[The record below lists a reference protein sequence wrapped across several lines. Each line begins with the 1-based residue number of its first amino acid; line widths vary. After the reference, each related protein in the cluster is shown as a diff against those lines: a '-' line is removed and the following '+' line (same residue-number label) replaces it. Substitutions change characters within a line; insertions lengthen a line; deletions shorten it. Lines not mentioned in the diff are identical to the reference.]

1 LACELPA
8 GAPPLLLEGQ
18 ASVLRASATY
28 FQLANVAEQ
37 QHRIRRHRAY
47 AHEER
52 LLPESLGES
61 FARLG
66 NVPREEVTRR
76 VSLELVL
83 TAHPTEAARRTVL
96 TAHLRV
102 GALLAELDD
111 PLLSQA
117 RRGEIESELAAE
129 ITLLWPTD
137 EVRSKRPPAGAQN

>member
-18 ASVLRASATY
+18 ASVVRAFATY

-37 QHRIRRHRAY
+37 QHRIRRHRSY

-52 LLPESLGES
+52 LLDESLGES

-66 NVPREEVTRR
+66 NVPRAEISRR

-96 TAHLRV
+96 TAHLRL

-117 RRGEIESELAAE
+117 RRDEIESELAAD
-129 ITLLWPTD
+129 ITVLWQAD
-137 EVRSKRPPAGAQN
+137 ELRSQRPRVV